1 MSLLC
6 VQGIAEALCMQK
18 IVDLSSN
25 EGMDMRL
32 LVASIRSADDLAA
45 LAAEGCNTFT
55 ISPAVA
61 QQLFDVDLTNQAA
74 AQFQQHADEMGA
86 MRGH

>member
-1 MSLLC
+1 
-6 VQGIAEALCMQK
+6 MQR
-18 IVDLSSN
+18 IVDLGSGDESVL
-25 EGMDMRL
+25 EPMRL
-32 LVASIRSADDLAA
+32 LVASLRSADEIAA

-61 QQLFDVDLTNQAA
+61 QQLFDVQATIDAA
-74 AQFQQHADEMGA
+74 AVFQAHADEMGA